1 VDVHALQRSRER
13 GCEEDRE
20 CQTEQA
26 GRLSNVIR
34 RREGF
39 PGEYERVTPKPES
52 GRDADEDGRTD
63 AFGHEGGDDDHER
76 EERDERLPRER
87 DAAINELDLEH
98 AFPHPPKEQPFQP
111 SPQCG
116 DTSAHLS
123 DA

>member
-1 VDVHALQRSRER
+1 VSS
-13 GCEEDRE
+13 
-20 CQTEQA
+20 EQA

-39 PGEYERVTPKPES
+39 PGKHERVSLKAES
-52 GRDADEDGRTD
+52 GRDAGEDRRTD
-63 AFGHEGGDDDHER
+63 AFGREGADDDHER

-111 SPQCG
+111 SPKCG
-116 DTSAHLS
+116 DAVAHLS